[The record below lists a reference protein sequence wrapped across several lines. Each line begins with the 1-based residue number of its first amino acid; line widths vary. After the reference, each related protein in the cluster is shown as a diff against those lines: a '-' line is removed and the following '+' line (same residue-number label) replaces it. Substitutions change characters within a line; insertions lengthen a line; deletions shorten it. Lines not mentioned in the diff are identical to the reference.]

1 MKHTL
6 KTLQK
11 EYIEEQIRSY
21 LYRECGGIIVAYLF
35 GSFVTA
41 NFFADIDLGILMD
54 RLPDRPLDFELDLEC
69 KLEEMIRFPVDV
81 RIINGAPLSF
91 CQNIIR
97 HGKKI
102 IDKDPDFRAEFEGNI
117 LKQYFDFS
125 HFRRRYLNEITN
137 APV

>member
-1 MKHTL
+1 MKHSL
-6 KTLQK
+6 KTSQK
-11 EYIEEQIRSY
+11 ENIAEQIGSY
-21 LYRECGGIIVAYLF
+21 LYRQYEEIIVAYLF

-41 NFFADIDLGILMD
+41 DSFADIDLGILMD
-54 RLPDRPLDFELDLEC
+54 RLPDRPLNFELDLEC
-69 KLEEMIRFPVDV
+69 KLEEMIKFPVDV

-97 HGKKI
+97 HGTI
-102 IDKDPDFRAEFEGNI
+102 IVDKNPDFRAGFEGNI

-137 APV
+137 API